1 MKALNL
7 HKTCSNREPIGGRD
21 CKISSLQNTANSRE
35 TSIKL
40 KKHVKSIEI
49 WENVAC
55 KKAKCIANWK
65 EKTIKWKKTLKTD
78 KNMWQNERNQP
89 KNKEKTWNAKQTKPH
104 TSPKKDPKINVAP
117 MFWVPSSFFFFG
129 GCMFTTWA
137 KFGKK
142 TDYSIQSPFFS
153 DEIFLSRKSAGWP
166 KDALRFRRWVLK
178 ICASMGNSEWDL
190 MVPQPGPVTCRVWT
204 C

>member
-49 WENVAC
+49 WEKAAWNI
-55 KKAKCIANWK
+55 AKCIANWK
-65 EKTIKWKKTLKTD
+65 EKTIKWKKTLKTY

-89 KNKEKTWNAKQTKPH
+89 KNKEKTWKAKQTKPH

-117 MFWVPSSFFFFG
+117 MFWVPSSLFFWGGVCSPLGPNLGKTQIIPFKVHFFL
-129 GCMFTTWA
+129 MRSFYPA
-137 KFGKK
+137 KVQV
-142 TDYSIQSPFFS
+142 D
-153 DEIFLSRKSAGWP
+153 RK
-166 KDALRFRRWVLK
+166 
-178 ICASMGNSEWDL
+178 MHWDS
-190 MVPQPGPVTCRVWT
+190 VDGF
-204 C
+204 

>member
-35 TSIKL
+35 TSTKL

-49 WENVAC
+49 WENVAW

-89 KNKEKTWNAKQTKPH
+89 KNKEKTWKAKQTKPH

-117 MFWVPSSFFFFG
+117 MFWVPSSFFFG
-129 GCMFTTWA
+129 GVYVHHLGQIWEKNRLFHS
-137 KFGKK
+137 K
-142 TDYSIQSPFFS
+142 SIFF
-153 DEIFLSRKSAGWP
+153 W
-166 KDALRFRRWVLK
+166 
-178 ICASMGNSEWDL
+178 WDL
-190 MVPQPGPVTCRVWT
+190 FIPQKCRLT
-204 C
+204 ERCIEIP